1 MTGCRRGFA
10 AAWLLTCST
19 TPDIYGTGQPARERL
34 QAHNQRGGN
43 VDYPHVSKISMML
56 RLVQNLPTASLRDA
70 KMGDILARSA
80 CRSRIFLLIGRDCG
94 QRLKTEDL
102 TGCGE
107 DGPGLH
113 CPKTGAVDK
122 SKAQIVVS
130 CSCAGSSR
138 AGLRRRRECRVRLR
152 TGSGRRNTR
161 SP

>member
-19 TPDIYGTGQPARERL
+19 TPDIYGTGQPARERS
-34 QAHNQRGGN
+34 QGSQPTSQKRGFL
-43 VDYPHVSKISMML
+43 HASKISMML
-56 RLVQNLPTASLRDA
+56 RLVLNLPTASLRDA
-70 KMGDILARSA
+70 KMGDILACFP
-80 CRSRIFLLIGRDCG
+80 CRSRIFPLIGRNCG

-102 TGCGE
+102 RGCGE

-138 AGLRRRRECRVRLR
+138 AGLRRRRECRIRLR
-152 TGSGRRNTR
+152 TGFGRQNKR